1 MYQNKE
7 DVKMQ
12 YNFKDLLKQAISE
25 EGKLSECYNLLHDYS
40 FCNSYLLAV
49 QQRAKKQEVKPCGS
63 FNKWKSLGGRIK
75 AGSKAMAVFI
85 PKMQTIITT
94 DKETGEKVKIQ
105 IPNGFFLKNVIFS
118 LNDVDNIEP
127 KAVETLQDFDI
138 YKACQNL
145 GIAIKKYDMIDGN
158 CQGYAIPEEKAI
170 ALNPLAENPLK
181 TLVHEVA
188 HCILHQKDAD
198 EKRRRI
204 REVEAEC
211 TAYLTLNVL
220 GKTEYNKESRGYIQH
235 WLDGAEVE
243 EKTAQ
248 RIFGA
253 VNKILKAGR

>member
-1 MYQNKE
+1 MKS
-7 DVKMQ
+7 

-25 EGKLSECYNLLHDYS
+25 EGKISECYSLLHDYS
-40 FCNSYLLAV
+40 FCNSYLLYV

-63 FNKWKSLGGRIK
+63 FTKWKSLGGKIK
-75 AGSKAMAVFI
+75 KGSKAMAVFI
-85 PKMQTIITT
+85 PKMKPVFI
-94 DKETGEKVKIQ
+94 KNEETGKEEKVL
-105 IPNGFFLKNVIFS
+105 IPVGFFLKNVIFS

-127 KAVETLQDFDI
+127 KAIEKLKDFDI
-138 YKACQNL
+138 YKACKNL
-145 GIAIKKYDMIDGN
+145 GITIKDYAMIDGN

-198 EKRRRI
+198 EKRRRVQ
-204 REVEAEC
+204 EVEAEC